1 MKTPKEF
8 VDEYKGRAIDYD
20 GSHGVQCVDLF
31 KIFCAWTKQVPV
43 YATPNGWADGYW
55 YSRNQLGYYNYFDY
69 ITDYKTFQDGD
80 WVMWARGSQSHP
92 SSHIAMYYQGLEF
105 GMNQSS
111 SREATL
117 KGTNFSDALGALRWK
132 GFNAMKQL
140 QYGYSVHEWN
150 GIKVNV
156 LRSRASDGFTLHM
169 ISADGDRALKNIMEF
184 DSDALAINGCV
195 NANYFEMSNG
205 THLGCEGDSLVNGYS
220 QFPKADG
227 VLSYY
232 IKKDGSIGA
241 HDEKDFWLGLDDIQ
255 MVCSPYAVRI
265 HEGKLTYLRST
276 AFGDKDDTKNTQTI
290 AFKLEGD
297 WCLAIFDKCCPRDT
311 VSFAQQ
317 FGNVEELIVMDS
329 GGSTQMFECFTT
341 GKRKAVR
348 DTGRKIPNVL
358 VLAKPNVIIPPT
370 QDDTV
375 PTQPSEPSEPSQP
388 VEPEPQEPIEI
399 PSDPLD
405 NVPID
410 KINWKQKLS
419 SRKFWALLA
428 GLIIAIC
435 HLFGVFPNEANV
447 NDVLLAIGICV
458 AYIFGESWVD
468 VSRDK

>member
-55 YSRNQLGYYNYFDY
+55 YARNSLGYYKYFDY
-69 ITDYKTFQDGD
+69 ITDYKQYRDGD
-80 WVMWARGSQSHP
+80 WVLWAYGSQSHP
-92 SSHIAMYYQGLEF
+92 KSHVAMFYHGKEF
-105 GMNQSS
+105 GMRQSDG
-111 SREATL
+111 REACL
-117 KGTNFSDALGALRWK
+117 KITNFSDSLGAFRWR
-132 GFNAMKQL
+132 GFEMKL
-140 QYGYSVHEWN
+140 PYGYSKHVFY
-150 GIKVNV
+150 GINVNV

-169 ISADGDRALKNIMEF
+169 ISADGDKAVKNIMDF
-184 DSDALAINGCV
+184 DSDKLLINGAV
-195 NANYFEMSNG
+195 NANYFIMSDG
-205 THLGCEGDSLVNGYS
+205 MHLGCEGDRLVDGYS
-220 QFPKADG
+220 QAPKQSG

-232 IKKDGSIGA
+232 LTKDGRIGV
-241 HDEKDFWLGLDDIQ
+241 HDESDFWLPISDVQ

-265 HEGKLTYLRST
+265 HDGKLTYYRSES
-276 AFGDKDDTKNTQTI
+276 FGDKDDIKNTQTI
-290 AFKLEGD
+290 AFKIEDD
-297 WCLAIFDKCCPRDT
+297 WGLAIFDKCCPRDT
-311 VSFAQQ
+311 VTFMQQ
-317 FGNVEELIVMDS
+317 FGNVQELIVMDS

-468 VSRDK
+468 VGRDK